1 MSVNIVLPPLRTWA
15 EQHLSSIIKATTQTA
30 FDAAFDGFLSKSATV
45 TVNGKHVS
53 RDEYKK
59 QLQGEG
65 FDEAGAEVTFS
76 GAVEVPAD
84 QNNSIQVCMISLFP
98 KIPCNLRP
106 PQAGV
111 VGLFYTATI
120 SENIVIRD
128 APVQSQVTSSLNL
141 VYVLQPTFPLALNDS
156 AASKRT
162 SHSLLRIC
170 PKVLEDF
177 SVGTQDFR

>member
-1 MSVNIVLPPLRTWA
+1 MAVNIALPPLRIWA

-30 FDAAFDGFLSKSATV
+30 FEAAFDGFLSKSATV

-84 QNNSIQVCMISLFP
+84 NSIQLSP
-98 KIPCNLRP
+98 KELY
-106 PQAGV
+106 PQGGV

-141 VYVLQPTFPLALNDS
+141 VIEEDKSLTPPHFPGGIRGFLPDGRRVSVLNQIILDTHKN
-156 AASKRT
+156 
-162 SHSLLRIC
+162 
-170 PKVLEDF
+170 
-177 SVGTQDFR
+177 